1 MLQWTLWNGYITL
14 QIVMSFGTVITT
26 VTLVL
31 GIELNALYTIFHWN
45 LITI

>member
-1 MLQWTLWNGYITL
+1 MLERTLWDGYITL
-14 QIVMSFGTVITT
+14 QIVMSFWTVITT

-31 GIELNALYTIFHWN
+31 GAELNALYTVFHWK